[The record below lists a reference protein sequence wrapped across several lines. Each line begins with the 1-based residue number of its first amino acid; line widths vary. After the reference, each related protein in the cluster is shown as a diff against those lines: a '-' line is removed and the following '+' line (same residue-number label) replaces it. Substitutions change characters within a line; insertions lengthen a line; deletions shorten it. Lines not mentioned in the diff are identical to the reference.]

1 MTTRRVVTALSAAAA
16 FALIG
21 LLAYGLFVAGDTG
34 TLARDIADG
43 KRPRLPT
50 FDLAVLW
57 PPTAERDP
65 SDRALLADGR
75 VQTEE
80 LLGTPTLINIWASWC
95 VPCRK
100 EAPELARYSRTRD
113 SATLVGVDTS
123 DTESAARAFIHRYHW
138 HFTNITDNDGSLASD
153 YRIPGLPTTIIVDS
167 HNRVA
172 ALLAGPQPVAT
183 LHAAASS
190 IANSQ

>member
-1 MTTRRVVTALSAAAA
+1 MDKRLTLRLLAGVGITTGLVLVGVLLLRPRADTPTVTPVRHGIPAELFKPATRRPA
-16 FALIG
+16 
-21 LLAYGLFVAGDTG
+21 
-34 TLARDIADG
+34 
-43 KRPRLPT
+43 PRLAGAILRGNPN
-50 FDLAVLW
+50 DLKLGGAVRL
-57 PPTAERDP
+57 
-65 SDRALLADGR
+65 
-75 VQTEE
+75 V
-80 LLGTPTLINIWASWC
+80 NFWASWC